1 MRLRRSVC
9 TVADDR
15 QVTWRTAMSDALY
28 GDAGFYLAAG
38 APGRNFRTSAHTSP
52 HWAAA
57 IHSLAARIDAS
68 LDRPEAFTVVDV
80 GAGGG
85 ELLAA
90 LAAVAPQRWSLCGVD
105 LAPRPASLPARVTWQ
120 REPPPSLVGLLVAV
134 ELLDV
139 VPLDVAV
146 LTGDGPRFVTV
157 SSAGDERIGA
167 AVDDRDA
174 EWLRSWWPLDDAG
187 DRGEIGWPRDDLWR
201 SLTSRL
207 DRGVALAIDYAAV
220 PSRDV
225 AGTLTAYRDG
235 RQRIAVPDRMSDLT
249 AHVCFESLRTEGDVV
264 LSQREALRALGISGE
279 RPTYDGDA
287 AAYLAALASAGAA
300 AELLDPVG
308 LGAFTWLIHPKNCPT
323 PLRTM

>member
-1 MRLRRSVC
+1 MRVRRSVS
-9 TVADDR
+9 TVPDDR

-38 APGRNFRTSAHTSP
+38 TPGRNFRTAAHTSS

-57 IHSLAARIDAS
+57 IHSLAASIDES
-68 LDRPEAFTVVDV
+68 LGRPDAFTVVDV

-90 LAAVAPQRWSLCGVD
+90 LAEVAPQRWSLCGVD
-105 LAPRPASLPARVTWQ
+105 LAPRPALLPERVTWR
-120 REPPPSLVGLLVAV
+120 REPPQNLVGLLIAV

-139 VPLDVAV
+139 VPIDVAV
-146 LTGDGPRFVTV
+146 LTGDGPRLVTV
-157 SSAGDERIGA
+157 SSAGNEQIGSA
-167 AVDDRDA
+167 IGDRDA
-174 EWLRSWWPLDDAG
+174 EWLRTWWPLDDVG
-187 DRGEIGWPRDDLWR
+187 DRAEIGWPRDDMWR
-201 SLTSRL
+201 SLTLLL

-225 AGTLTAYRDG
+225 AGTLTGYRDG
-235 RQRIAVPDRMSDLT
+235 HQRLAVPDRRSDLS
-249 AHVCFESLRTEGDVV
+249 AHVCFDSLRAEGDVV
-264 LSQREALRALGISGE
+264 LSQREALQALGVSGR

-287 AAYLAALASAGAA
+287 SAYLAALSSAGAA
-300 AELLDPVG
+300 AELLDPFG
-308 LGAFTWLIHPKNCPT
+308 LGAFTWLLHPKNCPT